1 MRHKKGEKNFES
13 LLKKYGLKNT
23 EGRNRILEVLH
34 NNDQPLSVEDI
45 LKRLEKHTPDIV
57 TVYRTLETLKN
68 KKLLSEVTFKDGISR
83 FEIVSSDGE
92 HCHHAVCTSCGVAE
106 HIHDEGLEKALN
118 SVSSH
123 LKLFKNVNEHS
134 LEFFGVCKKCVTPN
148 KHA

>member
-1 MRHKKGEKNFES
+1 MNQKKGEKDFEP

-34 NNDQPLSVEDI
+34 NNDQPQSVEDI
-45 LKRLEKHTPDIV
+45 VKCLGKKTPDIV

-68 KKLLSEVTFKDGISR
+68 KKLLNEVTFKDGLSR
-83 FEIVSSDGE
+83 FEIVSSNGE

-106 HIHDEGLEKALN
+106 HIHDEKLEKALDT
-118 SVSSH
+118 VSSH
-123 LKLFKNVNEHS
+123 LKLFKNINEHS
-134 LEFFGVCKKCVTPN
+134 LEFFGVCKKCVILH